1 MKKPINHLG
10 IMSQTYKFKSLV
22 IANNGQDD
30 ETKDQTEKLTVFS
43 LSESKTIDLKLKD
56 GTRQCFHYSH
66 FITSWL
72 GKDDEL
78 QIIKM
83 FFSTHLVT
91 IKGYCLEELYNHLI
105 EHKVKNITE
114 HDERY
119 ISMVDEGKVFVTEID
134 IEWKN
139 KELKV

>member
-1 MKKPINHLG
+1 
-10 IMSQTYKFKSLV
+10 MSQTYKFKSLA
-22 IANNGQDD
+22 ISNNGK
-30 ETKDQTEKLTVFS
+30 EGNTYEEIEKLNVFTVG
-43 LSESKTIDLKLKD
+43 ESKTIDFKLKD
-56 GTRQCFHYSH
+56 GARQCFHYSH

-91 IKGYCLEELYNHLI
+91 IKGYCMEELYDYLI

-119 ISMVDEGKVFVTEID
+119 ASMVDEGKVFIIKIW
-134 IEWKN
+134 IEWKKN
-139 KELKV
+139 Q

>member
-1 MKKPINHLG
+1 
-10 IMSQTYKFKSLV
+10 MSQTYKFKSLA
-22 IANNGQDD
+22 ISNNGKEKETYD
-30 ETKDQTEKLTVFS
+30 ETDKLNVFT
-43 LSESKTIDLKLKD
+43 LSESKTIDFKLKD
-56 GTRQCFHYSH
+56 GARQCFHYSH

-78 QIIKM
+78 QIIKI

-91 IKGYCLEELYNHLI
+91 IKGYCLEELYDHLI

-119 ISMVDEGKVFVTEID
+119 ASMVDEGKVFVIEID
-134 IEWKN
+134 IAWK
-139 KELKV
+139 KSESD